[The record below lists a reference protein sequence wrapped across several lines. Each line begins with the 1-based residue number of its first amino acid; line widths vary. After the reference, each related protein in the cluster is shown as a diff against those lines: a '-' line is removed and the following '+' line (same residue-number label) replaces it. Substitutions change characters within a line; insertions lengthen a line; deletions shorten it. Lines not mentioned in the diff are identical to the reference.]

1 MKKEEKEYY
10 PVIKTKI
17 EELMHAKV
25 RDVYLEI
32 TAEKNFSEKI
42 KSKIRPERNII
53 FNFLKRLRPD
63 ITGFIKNKYSSD
75 FMLLNLRE
83 KG

>member
-32 TAEKNFSEKI
+32 TAEKKF
-42 KSKIRPERNII
+42 
-53 FNFLKRLRPD
+53 
-63 ITGFIKNKYSSD
+63 
-75 FMLLNLRE
+75 
-83 KG
+83 